1 MVSVAEAWALLSAE
15 GRTEPGWHARRIHL
29 GSACD
34 IRSAVRASDGTVA
47 VLFEI
52 ASKSLLPGAVF
63 PDCVGFELKLE
74 TIEPGPN
81 GRVRLCLVLKDARYR
96 DVFGTLGDDVASVV
110 AGAPTEAQ
118 GVKLLLGRLHTWERF
133 VSRFGPDRLSDEQQI
148 GLFAELQFLIAEVI
162 PVVPAASA
170 AVVAWRGPYME
181 AQDYR
186 FRAVAVEV
194 KASSA
199 KSPNSFQV
207 SNLDQ
212 LDVGTADALLL
223 YHVTIETDAAVGVT
237 LPEMVAKARQTLG
250 ASDPAASSDLDA
262 ALLEVGYLDI
272 HAASY
277 DRILRI
283 GAIRWFYAADAFP
296 KLTRATVPLGVGSA
310 SYSVSL
316 DACASFALDA
326 ASARNMIQARL

>member
-1 MVSVAEAWALLSAE
+1 MVSVAEAWALISAE
-15 GRTEPGWHARRIHL
+15 GRSELGWHARRIHL

-34 IRSAVRASDGTVA
+34 IRAAVRAPDEAVA

-52 ASKSLLPGAVF
+52 ASRSLLPGAEF
-63 PDCVGFELKLE
+63 PECVGFELCLE
-74 TIEPGPN
+74 TIEPGPS
-81 GRVRLCLVLKDARYR
+81 GRIRLCLILKDGRYR
-96 DVFGTLGDDVASVV
+96 GVFGTLSDDVATVV
-110 AGAPTEAQ
+110 AGAATEAL

-148 GLFAELQFLIAEVI
+148 GLFAELHFLISEVI
-162 PVVPAASA
+162 PVVPSALA
-170 AVVAWRGPYME
+170 AVRAWRGPFME

-199 KSPNSFQV
+199 KAPSSFQV

-212 LDVGTADALLL
+212 LDGGAVDALLV
-223 YHVTIETDAAVGVT
+223 YHATIEADASVGST
-237 LPEMVAKARQTLG
+237 LPEMVAKARAAVAT
-250 ASDPAASSDLDA
+250 SDPAASSDLDTS
-262 ALLEVGYLDI
+262 LMEVGYLDI

-277 DRILRI
+277 DRTFRI
-283 GAIRWFYAADAFP
+283 ASVRWFHVEDAFP
-296 KLTRATVPLGVGSA
+296 RLRRASIPAGVTAA

-316 DACASFALDA
+316 DSCAPFALDA